1 MKVKFSE
8 LSCLSGYYGISVST
22 QFQRNRTIRFR
33 NILHTLY
40 PFFIYMLLS
49 ALSTS
54 SPDVSVMVTSI
65 SLSVQRNTIHAAFIK
80 SPYTHQ
86 NRSSFRNNYLFTKTL
101 IYCFMEFLFWLYLLI
116 VLSGDIEINPGP
128 ESVDLSSS
136 CSSCT
141 TNINLSLF
149 EQNFSVVHYNVQSLL
164 AKVDQLQMELSHFD
178 VIALSETWLSPD
190 IKDDKI
196 FFQNYQKPFR
206 KDRPDNTY
214 GGVIIY
220 VKNNIPCKRRTDLEV
235 DGVESVWLE
244 IRLKNKAVLLGTFYR
259 APNSSIDV
267 HNKIESS
274 IDLAFDTNIPNIII
288 TGDFNYNYSN
298 ISSRRKATSL
308 FDQYG
313 LVQFIDEPTHFTET
327 SDSIID
333 LLLAR
338 NISSVI
344 LSGVGDAFLDQNV
357 RYHCPIYAVF
367 NFDKCK
373 QHCFKRTIWKYDDGN
388 YDLLKQYVR
397 DFDWSSLKNDNI
409 NTYAEDVTSKIL
421 ELCKLTIPNKLI
433 TVRPLNPPWFNNEIR
448 KIIRKRKRAHRHAKK
463 VNTPTSWQKF
473 RSLRNKS
480 ISAMRKSKQEFKD
493 NLSNKIT
500 TGNFSSKDWWKTVK
514 LLLGKDNN
522 DDIPPL
528 LLNGQPINDP
538 NDKANAFN
546 HYFHSQ
552 TQLDDSNV
560 PVPELSQPDS
570 ILSSIELTI
579 DEVESTLKSLAIGKA
594 CGPDQI
600 NNRILKE
607 LAVELSPPLTDL
619 FNISLTQ
626 CTVPD
631 IWKRANVSPVHKKDD
646 KGSILGPLLFIM
658 FINDIV
664 KEIHSN
670 IRLFADDTSLYI
682 IVDFPDSAA
691 QILNVDLERIYE
703 WAVQWLVRFN
713 PNKTESLLFSRKLNI
728 QHHPTLFF
736 NDVPIQE
743 VVSHKHLG
751 VYLSQSCDWH
761 NHIDFIKEKAWS
773 RMNLLRMLKFTI
785 DRKSLETIY
794 FTYIRSLLEYADII
808 WDNCSQQECNEIE
821 KIQLEAGRIVTGS
834 TKLVEINKL
843 YKELGWLKLSER
855 RDLHKLFLFYKMDH
869 GLAPLYLSNLLPPH
883 VEDVTSYRLRNA
895 GNYVGIHANTRTY
908 ADSFLPST
916 IQAWNNLPDS
926 IRSADT
932 LATFKHLLTQD
943 TPKVPKYYFCG
954 DRFYQV
960 LHTRLRTECSSL
972 NQHLHKRNLVGNP
985 YCLCGEVESNTHYLL
1000 TCPRYTHM
1008 RDEMVTSISQITNL
1022 TITTDVLLF
1031 GNDEVSDEVNTTI
1044 FEAVQKFIKTSK
1056 RFAN

>member
-1 MKVKFSE
+1 MLF
-8 LSCLSGYYGISVST
+8 YGI
-22 QFQRNRTIRFR
+22 
-33 NILHTLY
+33 
-40 PFFIYMLLS
+40 P
-49 ALSTS
+49 
-54 SPDVSVMVTSI
+54 
-65 SLSVQRNTIHAAFIK
+65 
-80 SPYTHQ
+80 
-86 NRSSFRNNYLFTKTL
+86 
-101 IYCFMEFLFWLYLLI
+101 FWLYLLI

-141 TNINLSLF
+141 TDINLSLF
-149 EQNFSVVHYNVQSLL
+149 EKNFLVVHYNVQSLL

-190 IKDDKI
+190 IKNNKV

-214 GGVIIY
+214 GGVVIY

-244 IRLKNKAVLLGTFYR
+244 IRLKNKTVLLGKCYR

-274 IDLAFDTNIPNIII
+274 IDLAFGTNIPNIII

-308 FDQYG
+308 FGQYG
-313 LVQFIDEPTHFTET
+313 LVQLIDEPTHFTET

-344 LSGVGDAFLDQNV
+344 LSGVGPQ
-357 RYHCPIYAVF
+357 
-367 NFDKCK
+367 
-373 QHCFKRTIWKYDDGN
+373 
-388 YDLLKQYVR
+388 
-397 DFDWSSLKNDNI
+397 
-409 NTYAEDVTSKIL
+409 
-421 ELCKLTIPNKLI
+421 
-433 TVRPLNPPWFNNEIR
+433 NPPWFNNEIR

-463 VNTPTSWQKF
+463 VNTPTSWEKF

-500 TGNFSSKDWWKTVK
+500 TGKFSSKAWWKTVK

-538 NDKANAFN
+538 NDKANVFN

-560 PVPELSQPDS
+560 PVPEFSQPDS

-619 FNISLTQ
+619 FNTSLMQ

-646 KGSILGPLLFIM
+646 KGSVDNYRPISLLSSVGKTMEKVVHKHVHNYLLENSIITSFQSGFTAGDSSVNQLLELYNTFCHALGEGKEVRSVFCDISKAFDRVWHRGLIAKLKHYGICGPLLNWFQSYLTNRFQRVVIPGGISEWLEILAGVPQGSILGPLLFIM
-658 FINDIV
+658 FINNIV
-664 KEIHSN
+664 IHSN
-670 IRLFADDTSLYI
+670 IRLFTDDTSLYI
-682 IVDFPDSAA
+682 IVDFLDSAA
-691 QILNVDLERIYE
+691 QILNLDLERIYE

-736 NDVPIQE
+736 NEVSIQE

-751 VYLSQSCDWH
+751 VYLSQRCDWH
-761 NHIDFIKEKAWS
+761 NHIDFIKERAWS
-773 RMNLLRMLKFTI
+773 RMNLLRMIKFTI

-794 FTYIRSLLEYADII
+794 FTYICSLLEYADII
-808 WDNCSQQECNEIE
+808 VDNCSQQECNEIE

-855 RDLHKLFLFYKMDH
+855 RDLHKLFLFFKMDH

-954 DRFYQV
+954 DRFFQV

-985 YCLCGEVESNTHYLL
+985 YCICGEVESNTHYLWPG
-1000 TCPRYTHM
+1000 PRYTLM

-1031 GNDEVSDEVNTTI
+1031 GTDEVSDEVNTTI